1 MNMFTPVLL
10 IITRGQ
16 EPVMGSCPGNTQQSF
31 IGGGSAPKSF
41 LVEKVLP
48 LSYTL
53 Y

>member
-1 MNMFTPVLL
+1 MNMFTRGLL

-16 EPVMGSCPGNTQQSF
+16 EPMMGSCPEGTQQRF

-48 LSYTL
+48 LSYTF